1 MSLCGRALR
10 LSKPRVDPIVAQT
23 VLLQY
28 LAERA
33 TEFDVIHFHIDWMHL
48 PLLACLRVPF
58 LTTIHGRLDLPGLT
72 ALVHR
77 FPDAPF
83 VSISESQ
90 RAPLPDANWI
100 GTIYHGM
107 PPGLLRPCFEP
118 DSYVAFLGRLSPE
131 KGAEAAIRIVRQA
144 GLPLRISA
152 KVPRDGS
159 RYFREKIEP
168 ELDSQIQFV
177 GELRDPEKEEFLGK
191 AMAMLFPIDWP
202 EPFGLVMIEAMACG
216 PPVIAFRR
224 GSVPEVVE
232 HNTSGFVVDS
242 EAEAVAAL
250 SRIAS
255 LDRHRVRQ
263 AFEHHFTTRQ
273 MTHHYLQTYDK
284 LLRLP
289 QAAQ

>member
-1 MSLCGRALR
+1 M
-10 LSKPRVDPIVAQT
+10 DPIVAQT
-23 VLLQY
+23 VSLQY
-28 LAERA
+28 LAKQA

-58 LTTIHGRLDLPGLT
+58 LTTVHGRLDLPGLT

-83 VSISESQ
+83 VSISGNQ

-100 GTIYHGM
+100 GTVYHGM

-118 DSYVAFLGRLSPE
+118 GSYIAFLGRLSPE
-131 KGAEAAIRIVRQA
+131 KGAEAAIRIARQA

-177 GELRDPEKEEFLGK
+177 GELRDPEKEEFLEGDGD
-191 AMAMLFPIDWP
+191 AFSDRLAGAVRARDDRSD
-202 EPFGLVMIEAMACG
+202 GLWDISHRV
-216 PPVIAFRR
+216 PS
-224 GSVPEVVE
+224 GSVLEVVE

-255 LDRHRVRQ
+255 LDRHQVRQ
-263 AFEHHFTTRQ
+263 AFERRFTTRQ
-273 MTHHYLQTYDK
+273 MTHQYLQTYDK